1 MDPVVTLFDDLLQLC
16 LLVML
21 FLDILYTLFGEPFY
35 WRNCLRFFRSISSQN
50 WLHHHVKCT
59 YRTDFSIFQGKAPTP
74 ILTPAL
80 PTKCKSSTLKLCLI
94 LKMHRYFLIS
104 AFLKRDWFCS
114 LKILLSI
121 STAPTGTSWNKVGV
135 LFCQKGKCIG
145 TYLKHIIPEILL
157 KFLIG
162 LLYENMFYISFK
174 TNNCSNLKQFAFN
187 LKCLGLLGSI
197 TINLMLSPEVR
208 R

>member
-1 MDPVVTLFDDLLQLC
+1 MQRRYEDHANDRRKHHSLTVRKQTNFVNDKYRDLPYYVSRIRCKRYVKLRWFNQH
-16 LLVML
+16 
-21 FLDILYTLFGEPFY
+21 FLDHGVIVVDIYIY
-35 WRNCLRFFRSISSQN
+35 ICI
-50 WLHHHVKCT
+50 
-59 YRTDFSIFQGKAPTP
+59 YA
-74 ILTPAL
+74 
-80 PTKCKSSTLKLCLI
+80 TKCKSSTLKLCLI

-162 LLYENMFYISFK
+162 LLYENMFFISFK
-174 TNNCSNLKQFAFN
+174 ANNCSNLKQFAFN
-187 LKCLGLLGSI
+187 LRCLGLLGSI